1 MDGIIM
7 YPNQGLIFDT
17 ETHKL
22 HGDII
27 EAGALDF
34 TFENGELK
42 IGYEHDLGR
51 FKPSEPIS
59 LGAMA
64 VHHILD
70 EDLKDCKPFTDFK
83 IPVRLNTRYLIGHN
97 IDYDVQAMNRT
108 GFDFNA
114 QLIQPFEAICT
125 LAMARRLWPQLESHS
140 LTALAYHV
148 SENKRQTRICLKE
161 AHSAINDC
169 YTTFEILKAIV
180 ITAGLNDMEDLAAFS
195 YNSRTPTHIFY
206 GEYKGYAISDLPD
219 QALDD
224 LKENSEGFL
233 LSSLRA
239 ESFRRSEL
247 PF

>member
-1 MDGIIM
+1 MIM

-34 TFENGELK
+34 TFEDGELK

-51 FKPSEPIS
+51 FKPSESIS

-64 VHHILD
+64 VHHIFD
-70 EDLKDCKPFTDFK
+70 EDLQDCQPYTDFK
-83 IPVRLNTRYLIGHN
+83 IPQKLNTRYLIGHN
-97 IDYDVQAMNRT
+97 IDYDVQAMNRA

-114 QLIQPFEAICT
+114 QLFDPFQSICT

-148 SENKRQTRICLKE
+148 SENKKQTRIYLKE

-180 ITAGLNDMEDLAAFS
+180 KTAGLKDMEDLSAFA
-195 YNSRTPTHIFY
+195 YNSRTPTHIFN

-219 QALDD
+219 QILED
-224 LKENSEGFL
+224 LIEKSDGFL
-233 LSSLRA
+233 LSSLRT

>member
-1 MDGIIM
+1 M

-51 FKPSEPIS
+51 FKPGEPIS

>member
-1 MDGIIM
+1 M

-195 YNSRTPTHIFY
+195 YHSRTPTHIFY

-233 LSSLRA
+233 LSSLRT